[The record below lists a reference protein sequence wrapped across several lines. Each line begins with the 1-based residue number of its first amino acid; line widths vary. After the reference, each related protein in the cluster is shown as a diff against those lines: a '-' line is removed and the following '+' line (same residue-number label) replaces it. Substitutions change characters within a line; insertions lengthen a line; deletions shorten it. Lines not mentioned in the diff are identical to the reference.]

1 MDETFLLELSQAE
14 ILKFGN
20 FTLVNRIISPMIVQ
34 FGPILS
40 KPDLL
45 IKISEMLW
53 KKLEHHKFDLICGA
67 SYVANALTT
76 CLCIQHSLQMVVARK
91 EPNIE
96 KKLVEGCFKK
106 NQSCL
111 VINDMIATGTSI
123 IDTADALDREGI
135 KVKEAF
141 VILDYQQGGKERLH
155 ERGIHVY
162 SLFTIN
168 QFLEFL
174 HTKGKIHE
182 GTYKLVVDFLASQT
196 KKK

>member
-1 MDETFLLELSQAE
+1 MDDTFLLELSQAE

-20 FTLVNRIISPMIVQ
+20 FTLANRVISPLLVQ

-45 IKISEMLW
+45 KKNSEMLW

-76 CLCIQHSLQMVVARK
+76 CLSIQHNLQMVAARK
-91 EPNIE
+91 EPNLE
-96 KKLVEGCFKK
+96 KKMVEGCFKK
-106 NQSCL
+106 GQVCL
-111 VINDMIATGTSI
+111 LINDMIATGESI
-123 IDTADALDREGI
+123 IETADALDREGL

-141 VILDYQQGGKERLH
+141 AILDYQQGGKERLH
-155 ERGIHVY
+155 HRGIQVY

-168 QFLEFL
+168 QLLECM
-174 HTKGKIHE
+174 HVKGKIHE